1 MRNTY
6 VLSIDCNKSNLES
19 VDRILNI
26 ISDKENG
33 HNYWELCLVEEE
45 SDPFI
50 NFVNVFLDILDGK
63 YDDLSQVGI
72 ERENIIIWR
81 YYEYD
86 RECNLE
92 MSPAKMKKL
101 GEQGI
106 SLCISCWQ
114 SSGSNSSDVTNP
126 NTCSDDNSANTYQ
139 TLGE

>member
-6 VLSIDCNKSNLES
+6 ILSIDCSKSNLES
-19 VDRILNI
+19 VDRILENT
-26 ISDKENG
+26 SDKKNG
-33 HNYWELCLVEEE
+33 HTWELCLVEEE

-50 NFVNVFLDILDGK
+50 NFINVFLDILAGK
-63 YDDLSQVGI
+63 YDDLAQVGV
-72 ERENIIIWR
+72 ERDNITIWR

-92 MSPAKMKKL
+92 ISPAKMKKL

-114 SSGSNSSDVTNP
+114 SSGSNSSDLTNP
-126 NTCSDDNSANTYQ
+126 DTCSDDNSANTYQ

>member
-6 VLSIDCNKSNLES
+6 VLSINCNKSNLAS

-26 ISDKENG
+26 TSDKENN
-33 HNYWELCLVEEE
+33 HYWELCLVEEE

-50 NFVNVFLDILDGK
+50 DFVNIFLDVLDGK

-86 RECNLE
+86 QECNLE
-92 MSPAKMKKL
+92 MSPEKMKKL

-114 SSGSNSSDVTNP
+114 SSGRNSSDLTNP
-126 NTCSDDNSANTYQ
+126 N
-139 TLGE
+139 L